1 MNKIYEHDKKAIDI
15 SLFSDFPN
23 EEEILLK
30 PGVEF
35 TVDKVIENE
44 HDGKHYIHLNA
55 YV

>member
-1 MNKIYEHDKKAIDI
+1 LNKIYGGDRKAIDI

-23 EEEILLK
+23 EKEILLK

-44 HDGKHYIHLNA
+44 DDGKLYIYLNA

>member
-1 MNKIYEHDKKAIDI
+1 MNKIYEHDKKATDI

-23 EEEILLK
+23 GKEILLK

-44 HDGKHYIHLNA
+44 HDGKLYIHLTA